1 MLKCLVGWCV
11 LHARGGENG
20 ASVLR
25 AVVLLSSFSQVR
37 EHARTRTRP
46 TAPPIHK
53 YTQTHRHFPASPARG
68 GLACLRG
75 ESGLAP
81 RPLSGCSRADRRRL
95 SPGVGGGVVP
105 RRRRRALLLPPPHAV
120 PRPGRLCPMRSG
132 VAGRWGVFLFWVEV
146 EAEER
151 EELATSSRRCR
162 PRRGRWRRPSPSR
175 EGSPPPLTATAR
187 RLPAASRSGNSR
199 ACPGPLVF
207 ALRSPA
213 APGPGRTRRPH
224 EEGRERSDQEQV

>member
-1 MLKCLVGWCV
+1 MQLSCLPVS
-11 LHARGGENG
+11 RI
-20 ASVLR
+20 
-25 AVVLLSSFSQVR
+25 R

-81 RPLSGCSRADRRRL
+81 RPLWLLPGGPSPAAPGSVAGCAPEWGEGWSRAAAGAAR
-95 SPGVGGGVVP
+95 SSS
-105 RRRRRALLLPPPHAV
+105 PPPHAV

-162 PRRGRWRRPSPSR
+162 PRRGRWRRPRRSR
-175 EGSPPPLTATAR
+175 EVSPPR
-187 RLPAASRSGNSR
+187 RRPLPAASLPP
-199 ACPGPLVF
+199 PGPVT
-207 ALRSPA
+207 
-213 APGPGRTRRPH
+213 PGPARGPSSLHSARRSARPRPH
-224 EEGRERSDQEQV
+224 PPAP